1 VSAFMLRGDSGDGAG
16 SPPSFHFSVTSTS
29 TS

>member
-1 VSAFMLRGDSGDGAG
+1 MLRGDSGDGAG